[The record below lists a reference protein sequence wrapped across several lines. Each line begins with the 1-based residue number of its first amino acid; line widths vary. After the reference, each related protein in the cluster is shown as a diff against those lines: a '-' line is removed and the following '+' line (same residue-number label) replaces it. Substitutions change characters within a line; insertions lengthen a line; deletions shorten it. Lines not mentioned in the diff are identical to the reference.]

1 MKFRPEMEVV
11 RFSSEDVIAASGGLT
26 NGSKMTFSN
35 FGNGDITDNKITFDY
50 RSDYQF
56 TSNST
61 PADVVSAIGANSE
74 TKIWS
79 EYSGAY
85 KNLNSTMGSLINK
98 NDETNGTFNYTYVYD
113 RSANHFTR
121 VS

>member
-35 FGNGDITDNKITFDY
+35 FGNGVFTDNKIDFDY
-50 RSDYQF
+50 RSAYQF
-56 TSNST
+56 TSST
-61 PADVVSAIGANSE
+61 TGADVVSAAGADSD
-74 TKIWS
+74 TTIWS
-79 EYSGAY
+79 EYSGKYY
-85 KNLNSTMGSLINK
+85 KISDVIDSLK
-98 NDETNGTFNYTYVYD
+98 SHNDETNGTFNYTYVYE
-113 RSANHFTR
+113 SANNRFTR

>member
-1 MKFRPEMEVV
+1 MTFRPELEVV
-11 RFSSEDVIAASGGLT
+11 RFRSEDVIAASGGLT

-50 RSDYQF
+50 RSSYQF
-56 TSNST
+56 TSST
-61 PADVVSAIGANSE
+61 TGADVVSAAGADSN

-79 EYSGAY
+79 EYSSRYY
-85 KNLNSTMGSLINK
+85 KMSSVIDSLISN
-98 NDETNGTFNYTYVYD
+98 NDTTDGTFNYTYVYD
-113 RSANHFTR
+113 SANNRFTR